1 MNNNIE
7 KRKEHSVSTH
17 REIILELQQYLVDR
31 ADGVNIVKGRVTD
44 LFPLKHAFADNIYVR
59 QMSMQ
64 QNSFLVGAIHK
75 HLHVWFLL
83 YGHLFIATEGSQ
95 EEYIAPCYVVAEP
108 GSKRVIYAAED
119 SLFVNI
125 HANPKNITDIEELEK
140 QLVSLT
146 YEDYE
151 QYIKNK

>member
-1 MNNNIE
+1 MKKEITLANREKILKLEDYLVSNADGDNIE
-7 KRKEHSVSTH
+7 GTGKEVLHS
-17 REIILELQQYLVDR
+17 D
-31 ADGVNIVKGRVTD
+31 N
-44 LFPLKHAFADNIYVR
+44 FPLKHTFVDGVYVR
-59 QMSMQ
+59 EMKFKKDSAV
-64 QNSFLVGAIHK
+64 VGAIHK

-125 HANPKNITDIEELEK
+125 HANPKNITDIEELEE

-146 YEDYE
+146 YKDYE

>member
-1 MNNNIE
+1 MKKEIALANREKILKLQNYLVANADGKNIE
-7 KRKEHSVSTH
+7 GNGKEILHS
-17 REIILELQQYLVDR
+17 E
-31 ADGVNIVKGRVTD
+31 N
-44 LFPLKHAFADNIYVR
+44 FPLKHTFVDGVYVR
-59 QMSMQ
+59 EMKFKKDSAV
-64 QNSFLVGAIHK
+64 VGAIHK

-83 YGHLFIATEGSQ
+83 YGHLFIATEDFQ
-95 EEYIAPCYVVAEP
+95 EEYIAPCYVVAKP

-125 HANPKNITDIEELEK
+125 HANPKNITDIEELDE

-146 YEDYE
+146 YKDYE

>member
-1 MNNNIE
+1 MKKEITLANREKILKLENYLVTNADGDNIE
-7 KRKEHSVSTH
+7 GTGNEVLHS
-17 REIILELQQYLVDR
+17 D
-31 ADGVNIVKGRVTD
+31 N
-44 LFPLKHAFADNIYVR
+44 FPLKHTFVDGVYVR
-59 QMSMQ
+59 EMKFKKDSAV
-64 QNSFLVGAIHK
+64 VGAIHK

-125 HANPKNITDIEELEK
+125 HANTKNITAIE
-140 QLVSLT
+140 
-146 YEDYE
+146 
-151 QYIKNK
+151 

>member
-1 MNNNIE
+1 MKKEITLANREKILKLEDYLVTNADGKNIE
-7 KRKEHSVSTH
+7 GTGDEVLHS
-17 REIILELQQYLVDR
+17 
-31 ADGVNIVKGRVTD
+31 NN
-44 LFPLKHAFADNIYVR
+44 FPLKHTFVDGVYVR
-59 QMSMQ
+59 EMKFKKDSAV
-64 QNSFLVGAIHK
+64 VGAIHK

-125 HANPKNITDIEELEK
+125 HANPKNITDIKELEE

-146 YEDYE
+146 YKDYE

>member
-1 MNNNIE
+1 MKKEITLANRDKILNLEKYLITNADGNNIE
-7 KRKEHSVSTH
+7 GTGNEILHS
-17 REIILELQQYLVDR
+17 
-31 ADGVNIVKGRVTD
+31 NN
-44 LFPLKHAFADNIYVR
+44 FPLKHTFVDGVYVR
-59 QMSMQ
+59 EMKFKKDSAV
-64 QNSFLVGAIHK
+64 VGAIHK

-95 EEYIAPCYVVAEP
+95 EEYVAPCYVVAKP

-125 HANPKNITDIEELEK
+125 HANPDNITDIEELEE

-146 YEDYE
+146 YKDYE

>member
-1 MNNNIE
+1 MKKEITLANRDKILNLEKYLITNADGNNIE
-7 KRKEHSVSTH
+7 GTGNEILHS
-17 REIILELQQYLVDR
+17 
-31 ADGVNIVKGRVTD
+31 NN
-44 LFPLKHAFADNIYVR
+44 FPLKHTFVDGVYVR
-59 QMSMQ
+59 EMKFKKDSAV
-64 QNSFLVGAIHK
+64 VGAIHK

-95 EEYIAPCYVVAEP
+95 EEYVAPCYVVAKP

>member
-1 MNNNIE
+1 MKKEITLANREKILKLEDYLVTNADGKNIE
-7 KRKEHSVSTH
+7 GTGNEVLHS
-17 REIILELQQYLVDR
+17 D
-31 ADGVNIVKGRVTD
+31 N
-44 LFPLKHAFADNIYVR
+44 FPLKHTFVDGVYVR
-59 QMSMQ
+59 EMKFKKDSAV
-64 QNSFLVGAIHK
+64 VGAIHK

-146 YEDYE
+146 YKDYE

>member
-1 MNNNIE
+1 MKKEITLAAREKILKLQDFLITNADGKNIE
-7 KRKEHSVSTH
+7 GTGKEVLHS
-17 REIILELQQYLVDR
+17 E
-31 ADGVNIVKGRVTD
+31 N
-44 LFPLKHAFADNIYVR
+44 FPLKHTFVDGVYVR
-59 QMSMQ
+59 EMKFKKDSAV
-64 QNSFLVGAIHK
+64 VGAIHK

-83 YGHLFIATEGSQ
+83 YGRLFIATEDFQ
-95 EEYIAPCYVVAEP
+95 EEYIAPCYVVAKP

-125 HANPKNITDIEELEK
+125 HANPENITDIEELEK

-146 YEDYE
+146 HEDYE

>member
-1 MNNNIE
+1 MKKEITLANREKILKLENYLVTNADGKNIE
-7 KRKEHSVSTH
+7 GTGNEVLHS
-17 REIILELQQYLVDR
+17 
-31 ADGVNIVKGRVTD
+31 NN
-44 LFPLKHAFADNIYVR
+44 FPLKHTFVDGVYVR
-59 QMSMQ
+59 EMKFKKDSAV
-64 QNSFLVGAIHK
+64 VGAIHK

-95 EEYIAPCYVVAEP
+95 EEYVAPCYVVAKP

-125 HANPKNITDIEELEK
+125 HANPDNITDIEELEE

-146 YEDYE
+146 YKDYE

>member
-1 MNNNIE
+1 MKKEITLANREKILKLENYLVTNADGKNIE
-7 KRKEHSVSTH
+7 GTGNEVLHS
-17 REIILELQQYLVDR
+17 
-31 ADGVNIVKGRVTD
+31 NN
-44 LFPLKHAFADNIYVR
+44 FPLKHTFVDGVYVR
-59 QMSMQ
+59 EMKFKKDSAV
-64 QNSFLVGAIHK
+64 VGAIHK

-146 YEDYE
+146 YKDYE

>member
-1 MNNNIE
+1 MKKEITLAAREKIIKLQDFLIDNADGKNIE
-7 KRKEHSVSTH
+7 GTGKEILHS
-17 REIILELQQYLVDR
+17 E
-31 ADGVNIVKGRVTD
+31 N
-44 LFPLKHAFADNIYVR
+44 FPLKHTFVDGVYVR
-59 QMSMQ
+59 EMKFKKDSAV
-64 QNSFLVGAIHK
+64 VGAIHK

-83 YGHLFIATEGSQ
+83 YGHLFIATEDFQ
-95 EEYIAPCYVVAEP
+95 EEYIAPCYVVAKP

-125 HANPKNITDIEELEK
+125 HANPENITDIKKLEK

-146 YEDYE
+146 HEDYE

>member
-1 MNNNIE
+1 MKKEITLANREKILKLEDYLVTNADGKNIE
-7 KRKEHSVSTH
+7 GTGNEVLHS
-17 REIILELQQYLVDR
+17 D
-31 ADGVNIVKGRVTD
+31 N
-44 LFPLKHAFADNIYVR
+44 FPLKHTFVDGVYIREMKFKKDSAV
-59 QMSMQ
+59 
-64 QNSFLVGAIHK
+64 VGAIHK

-146 YEDYE
+146 YKDYE

>member
-1 MNNNIE
+1 MKKEITLANREKILKLEDYLVTNADGDNIE
-7 KRKEHSVSTH
+7 GTGNEVLHS
-17 REIILELQQYLVDR
+17 D
-31 ADGVNIVKGRVTD
+31 N
-44 LFPLKHAFADNIYVR
+44 FPLKHTFVDGVYVR
-59 QMSMQ
+59 EMKFKKDSAV
-64 QNSFLVGAIHK
+64 VGAIHK

-125 HANPKNITDIEELEK
+125 HANPKNITDIEELEE

-146 YEDYE
+146 YKDYE

>member
-1 MNNNIE
+1 MKKEITLANREKILKLEDYLVTNADGKNIE
-7 KRKEHSVSTH
+7 GTGNEVLHS
-17 REIILELQQYLVDR
+17 D
-31 ADGVNIVKGRVTD
+31 N
-44 LFPLKHAFADNIYVR
+44 FPLKHTFVDGVYIREMKFKKDSAV
-59 QMSMQ
+59 
-64 QNSFLVGAIHK
+64 VGAIHK

-95 EEYIAPCYVVAEP
+95 EEYIAPCYVVAKP

-146 YEDYE
+146 YKDYE

>member
-1 MNNNIE
+1 MKKEITLAAREKIIKLQDFLIANADGKNIE
-7 KRKEHSVSTH
+7 GTGKEILHS
-17 REIILELQQYLVDR
+17 E
-31 ADGVNIVKGRVTD
+31 N
-44 LFPLKHAFADNIYVR
+44 FPLKHTFVDGVYVR
-59 QMSMQ
+59 EMKFKKDSAV
-64 QNSFLVGAIHK
+64 VGAIHK

-83 YGHLFIATEGSQ
+83 YGHLFIATEDFQ
-95 EEYIAPCYVVAEP
+95 EEYIAPCYVVAKP

-125 HANPKNITDIEELEK
+125 HANPENITDIEELEK

-146 YEDYE
+146 HEDYE

>member
-1 MNNNIE
+1 MKKEITLANREKILKLENYLVTNADGKNIE
-7 KRKEHSVSTH
+7 GTGNEVLHS
-17 REIILELQQYLVDR
+17 
-31 ADGVNIVKGRVTD
+31 NN
-44 LFPLKHAFADNIYVR
+44 FPLKHTFVDGVYVR
-59 QMSMQ
+59 EMKFKKDSAV
-64 QNSFLVGAIHK
+64 VGAIHK

>member
-1 MNNNIE
+1 MKKEITLANREKILKLEDYLVTNADGKNIE
-7 KRKEHSVSTH
+7 GTGDEVLHS
-17 REIILELQQYLVDR
+17 E
-31 ADGVNIVKGRVTD
+31 N
-44 LFPLKHAFADNIYVR
+44 FPLKHTFVDGVYVR
-59 QMSMQ
+59 EMKFKKDSAV
-64 QNSFLVGAIHK
+64 VGAIHK

-125 HANPKNITDIEELEK
+125 HANPKNITDIEELEE

-146 YEDYE
+146 YKDYE

>member
-1 MNNNIE
+1 MKKEITLANREKILKLENYLVTNADGKNIE
-7 KRKEHSVSTH
+7 GTGNEVLHS
-17 REIILELQQYLVDR
+17 
-31 ADGVNIVKGRVTD
+31 NN
-44 LFPLKHAFADNIYVR
+44 FPLKHTFVDGVYVR
-59 QMSMQ
+59 EMKFKKDSAV
-64 QNSFLVGAIHK
+64 VGAIHK

-125 HANPKNITDIEELEK
+125 HANPKNVTDIEELEK

>member
-1 MNNNIE
+1 MKKEITLANREKILKLEDYLVTTADGKNIE
-7 KRKEHSVSTH
+7 GTGNEVLHS
-17 REIILELQQYLVDR
+17 D
-31 ADGVNIVKGRVTD
+31 N
-44 LFPLKHAFADNIYVR
+44 FPLKHTFVDGVYIREMKFKKDSAV
-59 QMSMQ
+59 
-64 QNSFLVGAIHK
+64 VGAIHK

-95 EEYIAPCYVVAEP
+95 EEYIAPCYVVAKP

-146 YEDYE
+146 YKDYE

>member
-1 MNNNIE
+1 MKKEITLANREKILKLEDYLVTNADGKNIE
-7 KRKEHSVSTH
+7 GTGNEVLHS
-17 REIILELQQYLVDR
+17 D
-31 ADGVNIVKGRVTD
+31 N
-44 LFPLKHAFADNIYVR
+44 FPLKHTFVDGVYVR
-59 QMSMQ
+59 EMKFKKDSAV
-64 QNSFLVGAIHK
+64 VGAIHK
-75 HLHVWFLL
+75 HLHLWFLL

-95 EEYIAPCYVVAEP
+95 EEYIAPCYVVAKP

-146 YEDYE
+146 YKDYE

>member
-1 MNNNIE
+1 MKKEITLANREKILKLENYLVTNADGKNIE
-7 KRKEHSVSTH
+7 GTGNEVLHS
-17 REIILELQQYLVDR
+17 
-31 ADGVNIVKGRVTD
+31 NN
-44 LFPLKHAFADNIYVR
+44 FPLKHTFVDGVYVR
-59 QMSMQ
+59 EMKFKKDSAV
-64 QNSFLVGAIHK
+64 VGAIHK

-125 HANPKNITDIEELEK
+125 HANPKNITDIEKLEK

-146 YEDYE
+146 YKDYE

>member
-1 MNNNIE
+1 MKKEITLANREKILKLEDYLVTNADGKNIE
-7 KRKEHSVSTH
+7 GTGIEVLHS
-17 REIILELQQYLVDR
+17 D
-31 ADGVNIVKGRVTD
+31 N
-44 LFPLKHAFADNIYVR
+44 FPLKHTFVDGVYVR
-59 QMSMQ
+59 EMKFKKDSAV
-64 QNSFLVGAIHK
+64 VGAIHK

-146 YEDYE
+146 YKDYE

>member
-1 MNNNIE
+1 MKKEITLANREKILKLEDYLVTNADGKNIE
-7 KRKEHSVSTH
+7 GTGDEVLHS
-17 REIILELQQYLVDR
+17 
-31 ADGVNIVKGRVTD
+31 NN
-44 LFPLKHAFADNIYVR
+44 FPLKHTFVDGVYVR
-59 QMSMQ
+59 EMKFKKDSAV
-64 QNSFLVGAIHK
+64 VGAIHK

-125 HANPKNITDIEELEK
+125 HANPKNITDIKELEE

>member
-1 MNNNIE
+1 MKKEITLANREKILKLEDYLVTNADGDNIE
-7 KRKEHSVSTH
+7 GTGNEVLHS
-17 REIILELQQYLVDR
+17 D
-31 ADGVNIVKGRVTD
+31 N
-44 LFPLKHAFADNIYVR
+44 FPLKHTFVDGVYVR
-59 QMSMQ
+59 EMKFKKDSAV
-64 QNSFLVGAIHK
+64 VGAIHK

-83 YGHLFIATEGSQ
+83 YGHLFIATEDSQ

-125 HANPKNITDIEELEK
+125 HANPKNITDIEELEE

-146 YEDYE
+146 YKDYE